1 MENVLK
7 TNQTKNKQTKK
18 SPYPPTKPSQTQ
30 SQKDSANDREELV
43 DKLYSSIITKP
54 QRATIPTRSPPLVLK
69 KFVAKRFCAQ
79 EIKQISVSPLW
90 FLRLISCSLTP
101 WTSEAVLSY
110 HTQVEVSV
118 VGTVLEK
125 KRNWIK
131 ITYIHTI
138 FIHMSVQSIKI
149 IKYLNVIH

>member
-1 MENVLK
+1 MSRTFCFNVPPNGSNGECVK
-7 TNQTKNKQTKK
+7 KQTNKQKN
-18 SPYPPTKPSQTQ
+18 PPIPQQNRAKP
-30 SQKDSANDREELV
+30 
-43 DKLYSSIITKP
+43 KP
-54 QRATIPTRSPPLVLK
+54 QKTLQMTGKSRLISCTVVSSPNPREPTPTCSPPLVLR

-125 KRNWIK
+125 KRN
-131 ITYIHTI
+131 
-138 FIHMSVQSIKI
+138 
-149 IKYLNVIH
+149 